1 MLFCGLF
8 VLFVIARLL
17 FCIRKVFC
25 HRIIFDL
32 LIQSCGV
39 RWRRTV
45 PHRAFLLIFCFF
57 LGSKDEFWTFWINAE
72 SGNKY
77 CTLNIIVMFLLLI
90 DPSLAIIQ
98 MSIIFQGDLTP
109 INRPGWHHDITL
121 LGLWRSQALSFSIH
135 DCIASCRGVDLP
147 FLAGRN
153 IELLLEQIKELLG
166 LAKTNKRTNKTASTS
181 PTFSQLVPNVLL
193 LSISWFGK
201 MLVLFTHLVIQFWW
215 FTILRIH
222 HPEAPVE
229 VGTLSYEYSQVIR
242 FLYHA
247 GSKQVT
253 SSHIQPQGVGV
264 DDGWCFRSR
273 YVSERFGCFQEV
285 SWVDA
290 SKLLPIWAL
299 LRRWVTTWYPPPFP
313 VLQLVTWG
321 LNLRW

>member
-1 MLFCGLF
+1 MKIPSFKLQYL
-8 VLFVIARLL
+8 RLS
-17 FCIRKVFC
+17 C
-25 HRIIFDL
+25 H
-32 LIQSCGV
+32 
-39 RWRRTV
+39 
-45 PHRAFLLIFCFF
+45 
-57 LGSKDEFWTFWINAE
+57 
-72 SGNKY
+72 
-77 CTLNIIVMFLLLI
+77 
-90 DPSLAIIQ
+90 
-98 MSIIFQGDLTP
+98 
-109 INRPGWHHDITL
+109 
-121 LGLWRSQALSFSIH
+121 
-135 DCIASCRGVDLP
+135 GVDLP

-166 LAKTNKRTNKTASTS
+166 LSKTNKRTNKTASTS

-222 HPEAPVE
+222 QPKAPVE

-247 GSKQVT
+247 RSKQVT

-273 YVSERFGCFQEV
+273 YVSVRFGCFQEV
-285 SWVDA
+285 SWIDA
-290 SKLLPIWAL
+290 SKLLPIWVL
-299 LRRWVTTWYPPPFP
+299 LRRWVATWYPPLPP